1 MSYSP
6 IIAVV
11 GPTASGKSSL
21 AIRLARK
28 LHGEIISADSR
39 QVYRGMNI
47 GSGKV
52 TKAEQRHVPHH
63 LLDIASP
70 KKLYTVADFVRDG
83 KRILKEI
90 HQRGNIPVVV
100 GGTGFWIDALLTG
113 QALPSVPPD
122 PLLRKK
128 LAKWTTN
135 ALVRKLQKLDTR
147 RLKNIDTKN
156 RVRLIR
162 ALEIV
167 LRSGKPVPTP
177 QRTQAYNVLWFSID
191 PGKDTL
197 QKNIHRRL
205 HARFRQGM
213 VGEVKK
219 LLKAGVPKKRLLDFG
234 LEYRYITLY
243 LQGKLTKEEMVKKL
257 EHEIQQYA
265 KRQRTWF
272 KRNREIHWVHSPAQ
286 ALRLAKEWMK
296 KPSVSQ

>member
-1 MSYSP
+1 MSYPP

-52 TKAEQRHVPHH
+52 TKAEQRLAPHH

-70 KKLYTVADFVRDG
+70 KKQYTVAEYIHDG
-83 KRILKEI
+83 KQKLREI

-100 GGTGFWIDALLTG
+100 GGTGFWVDALLHG
-113 QALPSVPPD
+113 QALPTVPPQ
-122 PLLRKK
+122 PALRRK
-128 LAKWTTN
+128 LMKWTTKE
-135 ALVRKLQKLDTR
+135 LVQKLQKLDSQR
-147 RLKNIDTKN
+147 AKNIDRKN

-167 LRSGKPVPTP
+167 LCSGKPVPIP
-177 QRTQAYNVLWFSID
+177 QRTQAYNVLWLGID

-197 QKNIHRRL
+197 QKNIQRRL

-234 LEYRYITLY
+234 LEYRFITLY
-243 LQGKLTKEEMVKKL
+243 VQGKLTKEEVVKKL

-272 KRNREIHWVHSPAQ
+272 KRNKEIHWVHSPAQ

-296 KPSVSQ
+296 KQGIK